1 MVFMKIKKVEVQAF
15 RAYLEK
21 SNGTF
26 NFMVPGQGGVD
37 VPANF
42 ISLYAPNGF
51 GKSSFY
57 DAVEWAMTNGA
68 ERFSDDV
75 FEAAARGSKQDD
87 EALRILRNI
96 EAPSDLE
103 TSVLVCTTIEDF
115 LRSPGTIRKNSID
128 VDFKQKKLVEGAKA
142 YQQIFLSQDAIDY
155 FIRGINPEDR
165 YQTFVGIY
173 GEETEI
179 HRREVQSAY
188 LGLGEQIEKCK
199 SFEKKLSD
207 EIEAPIDNHI
217 VDRFF
222 EVAYELREAG
232 IPLRA
237 LPEHI
242 HDTKLDKLTEELVT
256 SNAKARHELESVTAK
271 ELALIEL
278 SEGLRSKSIDSA
290 ELARQLTTEQLLVD
304 ALGKVAK
311 RDALLREQVDKVA
324 EIILYEDEIR
334 RNQYI
339 NSASGTYRLLNN
351 KRLRLAQ
358 EVEYESVQLK
368 NFELRSQQINNN
380 KIELLKRLT
389 DLQQRKATWD
399 ILKSGAARIY
409 ESIRK
414 STENQ
419 VELNVELS
427 NISKELA
434 FLITKLTEQT
444 DRLVAINNITK
455 NVHDLSISEIA
466 LLGINVD
473 TYSELRLARAENLLI
488 EDRLASINIVIK
500 DLESQSNAFGKL
512 AAVAGEILTSYP
524 GRNCPLCQKD
534 HGSYEALKQAIDSN
548 SRLKGILKEKS
559 EERSAEIAKLL
570 VSENVLSRKISDL
583 VELRAEIVNKLEAD
597 IREKNDALSTVKKK
611 KSLLEATLH
620 SLHQELVSNKAIVL
634 NLTSEQLSLK
644 VDDEL
649 KGFSVRIDE
658 SQVEMNK
665 LDKELETI
673 GSKTLTTISKISDIQ
688 AKLTEIDSDQ
698 NYVLVLNYLKE
709 YKCDLSFKDEE
720 IQALALQARSKRDN
734 SKFLWSSNEKAIIS
748 FNEDLKNNNLPH
760 DNLLLKSQLDLC
772 INRAAELRG
781 RIESYNSKFSIHVGI
796 SPVEFPDY
804 EEQLGIAIKDTLA
817 RKLSTNLSV
826 EMLRELIA
834 LLEAVIPFISREISR
849 KELKSIIQQRIK
861 YESLREKIGVEL
873 TIINNVLESQLDT
886 VFQTELINEI
896 YRKIDPHPNFSQVK
910 FTCGFGLRS
919 RPTLNVIVK
928 DKESEKE
935 ISPLLYFSAAQL
947 NILSLS
953 IFLAR
958 ALNAKSPTGQ
968 SLDLILIDDPIHSMD
983 SINVLSTIDLLRGI
997 ALNHN
1002 KQIVISTHDE
1012 NFYELL
1018 KRKIPAGL
1026 CQSKFFKLK
1035 NLGQVV
1041 EDN

>member
-26 NFMVPGQGGVD
+26 DFMVPSQGGVD

-115 LRSPGTIRKNSID
+115 LRSPGAIRKNSID

-179 HRREVQSAY
+179 QRREVQAAY
-188 LGLGEQIEKCK
+188 LGVGEQIEKYK
-199 SFEKKLSD
+199 SVERKLSH
-207 EIEAPIDNHI
+207 EIEAPVDNHI

-237 LPEHI
+237 LPEHM

-256 SNAKARHELESVTAK
+256 SNAKAQHELESVTAK

-278 SEGLRSKSIDSA
+278 SEGLRSKSVDSA

-304 ALGKVAK
+304 ALGKVTK
-311 RDALLREQVDKVA
+311 RDALLRAQVDKVA
-324 EIILYEDEIR
+324 EIILHEDEIR

-351 KRLRLAQ
+351 KRLGLTQ
-358 EVEYESVQLK
+358 EVENESLQLK
-368 NFELRSQQINNN
+368 SFELRSQQIKNN
-380 KIELLKRLT
+380 KSELLQRLT

-399 ILKSGAARIY
+399 ILKSGSTRIY
-409 ESIRK
+409 ESINK
-414 STENQ
+414 SIKTQ
-419 VELNVELS
+419 VEINTELS
-427 NISKELA
+427 KISTELA

-444 DRLVAINNITK
+444 NQLVAINTITE
-455 NVHDLSISEIA
+455 NVYDLSVSDIA

-473 TYSELRLARAENLLI
+473 TYSELRLARTENLLI
-488 EDRLASINIVIK
+488 QDRLASINIVIK

-512 AAVAGEILTSYP
+512 AAVAGEILTTYP

-534 HGSYEALKQAIDSN
+534 HGSYAALKKAIDSN

-570 VSENVLSRKISDL
+570 VSKNLLSRKISEIVD
-583 VELRAEIVNKLEAD
+583 LRAEIVNRLEVD
-597 IREKNDALSTVKKK
+597 IREKNVALSTVNKK

-634 NLTSEQLSLK
+634 NLTSEQLSIK
-644 VDDEL
+644 VDEEL
-649 KGFSVRIDE
+649 KEFSVRIDV

-673 GSKTLTTISKISDIQ
+673 GSKTHTAISKISEIQ

-698 NYVLVLNYLKE
+698 IYVLVLNYLKE
-709 YKCDLSFKDEE
+709 YKCDLSYKDEE
-720 IQALALQARSKRDN
+720 IQALALQARSKKDN
-734 SKFLWSSNEKAIIS
+734 SKVLWSSNEKAILS
-748 FNEDLKNNNLPH
+748 FNEYLKNNNLPQ

-772 INRAAELRG
+772 IDRAAELRG
-781 RIESYNSKFSIHVGI
+781 RIESYNSKFSLLVGI
-796 SPVEFPDY
+796 SAVECPDY
-804 EEQLGIAIKDTLA
+804 EGQLGVAIKNTLS
-817 RKLSTNLSV
+817 RKLSTNHSV
-826 EMLRELIA
+826 EMLRELRA
-834 LLEAVIPFISREISR
+834 LLEAVTPFISKEISR
-849 KELKSIIQQRIK
+849 QELKSIIEQRIR

-910 FTCGFGLRS
+910 FTCGFGLRNK
-919 RPTLNVIVK
+919 PTLNVIVK

-1035 NLGQVV
+1035 NLGHVV